1 MAWGE
6 IIFLEKKLKNLFSN
20 MLLPAAFVD
29 WRKSDDKNNAFYKV
43 PHSEIKGAKPK
54 SIWFPQSE
62 TITESNRFIT
72 KGFYS
77 LKNDGK
83 TWGDFTEFSV
93 DDRNVMIQSVDGQVS
108 GAPSGTKP
116 TYSLKQVLGEFSEED
131 FNRITDGP
139 LGSTKNAP
147 HTIMKRLKTLETD
160 TVDKAAMEANNLA
173 LKNKFVEKNGGI
185 IADTIFPP
193 NIALGL
199 VEDNSMLVQDYSRM
213 PPLYNTFGMTVHKVI
228 SKLAIFYENTKTYM
242 GNLWGSRIETAV
254 NTRSNSGGLN
264 PEGNNAFYNVAAL
277 NQYFRSVLGYEAPIP
292 NETGKVKSL
301 VDAVTTFLVNSHVN
315 PQGYMKDVWLN
326 PDDDGYHDHN
336 KINLDHI
343 HNPNGYIIRIRTEA
357 LEASAFSNSLTEVS
371 GGNAFLII
379 GFSAVMDKE
388 ATLQNGRNMKV
399 YYGVQMAIGFYG
411 QIFMRQCP
419 YRPNGGYF
427 SDWKKVW
434 DWYQA

>member
-29 WRKSDDKNNAFYKV
+29 WRKSGDKNNAFYNV
-43 PHSEIKGAKPK
+43 PQSEIKGAKPK

-62 TITESNRFIT
+62 IMTESNQFIT

-108 GAPSGTKP
+108 GAPAGTKP

-131 FNRITDGP
+131 FNRITDGS

-173 LKNKFVEKNGGI
+173 LENKFVKKNGGAI
-185 IADTIFPP
+185 EDT
-193 NIALGL
+193 
-199 VEDNSMLVQDYSRM
+199 
-213 PPLYNTFGMTVHKVI
+213 VI
-228 SKLAIFYENTKTYM
+228 SYNASPILTADISEFNNPYAQMPSLLGQVGIKTNKLISRLVLFYENTKM
-242 GNLWGSRIETAV
+242 WMQQLWGTNINTSVDV
-254 NTRSNSGGLN
+254 NYSFGGSNPQQTN
-264 PEGNNAFYNVAAL
+264 EFYSVAAL
-277 NQYFRSVLGYEAPIP
+277 NQYFKSVLGYDKPIP

-301 VDAVTTFLVNSHVN
+301 VDAATTFLVNSHVN

-343 HNPNGYIIRIRTEA
+343 HNPNGYIMRIRTDA
-357 LEASAFSNSLTEVS
+357 LEVNAFSNSLTEVA

-419 YRPNGGYF
+419 YHPNGGLF